1 MTPAV
6 QPPGWPQGLPP
17 PGTEAFADRVVGWL
31 LDLAPPEFR
40 AHEVFRRHPQV
51 LAWAV
56 QHYVAAALDAS
67 RAAYASARSDL
78 ADAVTPEAVTA
89 TLRALEFEGVRL
101 AAAQRQVGLVADAI
115 AGTSWRPRL

>member
-1 MTPAV
+1 MAPAV
-6 QPPGWPQGLPP
+6 RPPGWPSGLPP
-17 PGTEAFADRVVGWL
+17 PGTEAFTDRVVGWL

-40 AHEVFRRHPQV
+40 SHEVFRRYPPV

-56 QHYVAAALDAS
+56 QHYVAAALEAS

-78 ADAVTPEAVTA
+78 GEMVPPEAVSA

-101 AAAQRQVGLVADAI
+101 AAAQRQVGLVAQAL
-115 AGTSWRPRL
+115 AGTAWRPRL